1 MVLSRGISKTCPPGV
16 FCITP
21 GILVLLGIFVIA
33 LIFVI
38 TQINQMPASP
48 LLYSQQQQQQ
58 QQQGQRQ
65 LPIHVT
71 VANTGGD
78 DRYSRPPRP
87 QRFWDNGPEFPPRGA
102 LVASDGTYI
111 LNEPTRGLPEAYQS
125 MGVLKTDDGQLLP
138 LFGRRTAYRTD
149 RYNYYTRTDTN
160 NPVPLP
166 ISYKRKDCQDDIGCD
181 ELMTGDQI
189 KIQPTGQ
196 YANATL
202 YKFDGPMYV
211 PGLL

>member
-1 MVLSRGISKTCPPGV
+1 MVLSRMNKTCPPGV

-21 GILVLLGIFVIA
+21 GILVILSIFA
-33 LIFVI
+33 LTIIFL
-38 TQINQMPASP
+38 INQT
-48 LLYSQQQQQQ
+48 YQVQQPIYPGRAQPQQ
-58 QQQGQRQ
+58 
-65 LPIHVT
+65 PIQVSIS
-71 VANTGGD
+71 AAGGGGD

-87 QRFWDNGPEFPPRGA
+87 QRYWDNGPEFPPRGA
-102 LVASDGTYI
+102 LVASDGRYI

-181 ELMTGDQI
+181 ELMTGDQV

-196 YANATL
+196 FANATL

>member
-1 MVLSRGISKTCPPGV
+1 MVLSRVSKTCPPGV
-16 FCITP
+16 LCITP
-21 GILVLLGIFVIA
+21 GILVLLSIVAIA
-33 LIFVI
+33 VLFLISKTV
-38 TQINQMPASP
+38 QIPSFPQSLPSP
-48 LLYSQQQQQQ
+48 PPSP
-58 QQQGQRQ
+58 
-65 LPIHVT
+65 PIHVT
-71 VANTGGD
+71 VASAGGD

-87 QRFWDNGPEFPPRGA
+87 QRMWDNGPEFPPRGA
-102 LVASDGTYI
+102 LVASDGRYI

-149 RYNYYTRTDTN
+149 RYNYYTRTDTS

-181 ELMTGDQI
+181 ELMSGDQV

>member
-1 MVLSRGISKTCPPGV
+1 MVLSRALKTCPPGV
-16 FCITP
+16 LCITP
-21 GILVLLGIFVIA
+21 GILVLLSGIA
-33 LIFVI
+33 LALLFIL
-38 TQINQMPASP
+38 TQQNLHIPRLFHEQAPPQAP
-48 LLYSQQQQQQ
+48 PQP
-58 QQQGQRQ
+58 
-65 LPIHVT
+65 PIHVT
-71 VANTGGD
+71 VASAGGD

-87 QRFWDNGPEFPPRGA
+87 QRYWDNGPEFPPRGA

-125 MGVLKTDDGQLLP
+125 MGVLKTDDGQILP

-181 ELMTGDQI
+181 ELMSGDQV

-196 YANATL
+196 FANATL

>member
-1 MVLSRGISKTCPPGV
+1 MVLSRGMKTCPPGV

-21 GILVLLGIFVIA
+21 GILVLLTIFAVAVIF
-33 LIFVI
+33 LIS
-38 TQINQMPASP
+38 QKYQNQPMMLERAMPP
-48 LLYSQQQQQQ
+48 PQ
-58 QQQGQRQ
+58 
-65 LPIHVT
+65 PIQ
-71 VANTGGD
+71 VAISTPRGGD

-87 QRFWDNGPEFPPRGA
+87 QRYWDNGPEFPPRGA
-102 LVASDGTYI
+102 LVASDGTYL

-181 ELMTGDQI
+181 ELMTGDQV

-196 YANATL
+196 YASATL

>member
-1 MVLSRGISKTCPPGV
+1 MVMSRMNKTCPPGV

-21 GILVLLGIFVIA
+21 GILVLVSILIIAVAFVA
-33 LIFVI
+33 SQQYQF
-38 TQINQMPASP
+38 QMPS
-48 LLYSQQQQQQ
+48 LYQQPQQQQQQ
-58 QQQGQRQ
+58 QQQ

-71 VANTGGD
+71 VASSGGGGD

-87 QRFWDNGPEFPPRGA
+87 QRYWDNGPEFPPRGA
-102 LVASDGTYI
+102 LMASDGRYI

-138 LFGRRTAYRTD
+138 LFGRRTASRTD

-181 ELMTGDQI
+181 ELMSGDQI

-196 YANATL
+196 FANATL

>member
-1 MVLSRGISKTCPPGV
+1 
-16 FCITP
+16 
-21 GILVLLGIFVIA
+21 
-33 LIFVI
+33 
-38 TQINQMPASP
+38 
-48 LLYSQQQQQQ
+48 
-58 QQQGQRQ
+58 
-65 LPIHVT
+65 
-71 VANTGGD
+71 
-78 DRYSRPPRP
+78 
-87 QRFWDNGPEFPPRGA
+87 
-102 LVASDGTYI
+102 
-111 LNEPTRGLPEAYQS
+111 
-125 MGVLKTDDGQLLP
+125 MGVLKTDDGQILP

-166 ISYKRKDCQDDIGCD
+166 ISYKRRDCQDDIGCD
-181 ELMTGDQI
+181 ELMTGDQV

>member
-1 MVLSRGISKTCPPGV
+1 MVMSRMNKTCPPGV

-21 GILVLLGIFVIA
+21 GILVLLSIFAVLLVFVVMNQQNYQIQPPS
-33 LIFVI
+33 IF
-38 TQINQMPASP
+38 QER
-48 LLYSQQQQQQ
+48 QQP
-58 QQQGQRQ
+58 RQ
-65 LPIHVT
+65 PPIHVT
-71 VANTGGD
+71 VASTGGGGD

-102 LVASDGTYI
+102 LMTSDGTYI

-138 LFGRRTAYRTD
+138 LFGRRTASRTD

-166 ISYKRKDCQDDIGCD
+166 ISYKRRDCQDDVGCD
-181 ELMTGDQI
+181 ELMSGDQV

-196 YANATL
+196 FANATL

>member
-1 MVLSRGISKTCPPGV
+1 MSRGKLTCPPGV

-21 GILVLLGIFVIA
+21 GILVLLAIFGIA
-33 LIFVI
+33 LVFI
-38 TQINQMPASP
+38 
-48 LLYSQQQQQQ
+48 LSQNL
-58 QQQGQRQ
+58 RQ
-65 LPIHVT
+65 LQFQLPPLQQPTPLHVT
-71 VANTGGD
+71 VAASGGGGD

-87 QRFWDNGPEFPPRGA
+87 QRMWDNGPEFPPRGA
-102 LVASDGTYI
+102 LVASDGRYI

-125 MGVLKTDDGQLLP
+125 MGVLKTDDGQILP

-166 ISYKRKDCQDDIGCD
+166 ISYKRKDCQEDIGCD
-181 ELMTGDQI
+181 ELMSGDQV